1 MNILSGCLAV
11 GSPALATYSLTLTA
25 LNRRYISHG
34 FHQLKDRVQNLREAR
49 SEYSYMVERVD
60 SAAFILREVQQ
71 CPMRANQRDGALASL
86 IVLDDPGR
94 QHFWKSAAKDLKNT
108 RRGFTYSFLAQ
119 GTRSYEL
126 PY

>member
-1 MNILSGCLAV
+1 
-11 GSPALATYSLTLTA
+11 
-25 LNRRYISHG
+25 
-34 FHQLKDRVQNLREAR
+34 
-49 SEYSYMVERVD
+49 MVERVD